1 MTTVI
6 NNPGGNRVDPEN
18 RGHENESGGSGV
30 VIGAVIVVLV
40 LIAVIV
46 LALPYV
52 RDRVDGM
59 SEPVDPVVNIQI
71 PPTTIPGADADANAN
86 ASTTQ

>member
-1 MTTVI
+1 MTTII
-6 NNPGGNRVDPEN
+6 NNPGENRVEPEN
-18 RGHENESGGSGV
+18 RGHANESGGSGV

-52 RDRVDGM
+52 RDRVDNM
-59 SEPVDPVVNIQI
+59 SESADPVVNIQI
-71 PPTTIPGADADANAN
+71 PPIVVPGTNTN